1 MINMSEEKNQQ
12 THPGKTGEEKND
24 QPSEPITTPEE
35 VPDSNDA
42 KIDQDFPGYPHYPA
56 KDDILNPDNHTERVD
71 IDIENITPKG
81 RNVDVQLKENSI
93 RPSDEFV
100 NTPFEEAVEE
110 KDDDIGI
117 VPGTEA
123 DVTEEDLILLG
134 ERDQDMD
141 MGEDEEIKRVGSLLD
156 QAGDEMDMPGTEL
169 DDANESIGEE
179 DEENN
184 YYSLGGDRHE
194 NLEEDRN
201 TF

>member
-1 MINMSEEKNQQ
+1 MLEEIKNQID
-12 THPGKTGEEKND
+12 PAKKGEERND
-24 QPSEPITTPEE
+24 ENSEPITTPEE
-35 VPDSNDA
+35 VPESNDE

-56 KDDILNPDNHTERVD
+56 KDDILNPENHSERVD

-81 RNVDVQLKENSI
+81 RNVDVQLKQGNLQ
-93 RPSDEFV
+93 PSDELV
-100 NTPFEEAVEE
+100 NAPYNEPVQED
-110 KDDDIGI
+110 DDDIEI

-134 ERDQDMD
+134 EKDQDMD

-156 QAGDEMDMPGTEL
+156 QAGDELDIPGSEL

-184 YYSLGGDRHE
+184 YYSLGGDNHE

>member
-1 MINMSEEKNQQ
+1 MLEEIKNQID
-12 THPGKTGEEKND
+12 PAKKGEERND
-24 QPSEPITTPEE
+24 ENSEPITTPEE
-35 VPDSNDA
+35 VPESNDE

-56 KDDILNPDNHTERVD
+56 KDDILNPENHSERVE
-71 IDIENITPKG
+71 IDIENITSKG
-81 RNVDVQLKENSI
+81 RNVDVQLKQGNLQ
-93 RPSDEFV
+93 PSDELV
-100 NTPFEEAVEE
+100 NAPYNEPVQED
-110 KDDDIGI
+110 DDDIEI

-134 ERDQDMD
+134 EKDQDMD

-156 QAGDEMDMPGTEL
+156 QAGDELDIPGSEL

-184 YYSLGGDRHE
+184 YYSLGGDNHE

>member
-1 MINMSEEKNQQ
+1 MSDEKMQ
-12 THPGKTGEEKND
+12 TLPGKTGEEKND

-35 VPDSNDA
+35 VPASNDE

-56 KDDILNPDNHTERVD
+56 KDDILNPENHTERVD
-71 IDIENITPKG
+71 VDMENLTPKG
-81 RNVDVQLKENSI
+81 RNVDFQLKEGNLV
-93 RPSDEFV
+93 PLDDFA

-110 KDDDIGI
+110 SGEDLGI
-117 VPGTEA
+117 VAGTDA
-123 DVTEEDLILLG
+123 DVTDEDLLLLG
-134 ERDQDMD
+134 EKDQDMD
-141 MGEDEEIKRVGSLLD
+141 MGEDEEVKGNGSLIDL
-156 QAGDEMDMPGTEL
+156 AGDELDMPGTEL

>member
-1 MINMSEEKNQQ
+1 MSDEKNQQ
-12 THPGKTGEEKND
+12 TQPGKTGEEKND
-24 QPSEPITTPEE
+24 LPSEPITTPEE

-56 KDDILNPDNHTERVD
+56 NDDILNPDNHTERVD
-71 IDIENITPKG
+71 VDIENITRRG
-81 RNVDVQLKENSI
+81 GNVDQQLKENNSQHL
-93 RPSDEFV
+93 DGLV

-110 KDDDIGI
+110 NGDDIGI
-117 VPGTEA
+117 VPGTDA
-123 DVTEEDLILLG
+123 DVTAEDLILLG

-141 MGEDEEIKRVGSLLD
+141 MGEDEEIKTTGSLLD
-156 QAGDEMDMPGTEL
+156 QAGDELDIPGTEL

-194 NLEEDRN
+194 SLEEDRN

>member
-1 MINMSEEKNQQ
+1 MLEEIKNQID
-12 THPGKTGEEKND
+12 PAKKGEERNEEN
-24 QPSEPITTPEE
+24 SEPITTPEE
-35 VPDSNDA
+35 VPESNDE

-56 KDDILNPDNHTERVD
+56 KDDILNPENHSERVE
-71 IDIENITPKG
+71 IDIENITSKG
-81 RNVDVQLKENSI
+81 RNVDVQLKQGNLQ
-93 RPSDEFV
+93 PSDELV
-100 NTPFEEAVEE
+100 NAPYNEPVQED
-110 KDDDIGI
+110 DDDIEI

-134 ERDQDMD
+134 EKDQDMD

-156 QAGDEMDMPGTEL
+156 QAGDELDIPGSEL

-184 YYSLGGDRHE
+184 YYSLGGDNHE